1 MTPRPTA
8 STPPRPLRCD
18 AERNRQRILLAARA
32 AFAERGLEV
41 TLDEIARRAGV
52 GVGTVYRRYANKDD
66 LIDELYEDIVAELAA
81 AAEAELAQDDPW
93 KGLVGFLERHFA
105 MQASNSALK
114 EIVTEGS
121 HRGRERVALARERL
135 DPLVSELFERAKQSG
150 RLRPDVTETDM
161 KTIVKMLGAV
171 IDSTRTTQP
180 DAWRRYLGIVLDG
193 LRTRRDRPTEL
204 TPIAPGQ
211 PEVDAA
217 PGTITRRPVSHS
229 KSC

>member
-8 STPPRPLRCD
+8 STPPRPLRRD
-18 AERNRQRILLAARA
+18 AERNRQRILVAARA

-41 TLDEIARRAGV
+41 TLDEIAERAGV
-52 GVGTVYRRYANKDD
+52 GVATVYRRYANKDD

-93 KGLVGFLERHFA
+93 QGLVGFLERHFA
-105 MQASNSALK
+105 MQASNRALK
-114 EIVTEGS
+114 EIVTGGS
-121 HRGRERVALARERL
+121 HRGRERVALARERVE
-135 DPLVSELFERAKQSG
+135 PLVSELFERAKRSG
-150 RLRPDVTETDM
+150 RLRADVTEADM
-161 KTIVKMLGAV
+161 KTIVMMLGAV

-193 LRTRRDRPTEL
+193 LRTRRNAPTEL
-204 TPIAPGQ
+204 TPVASGQ

-217 PGTITRRPVSHS
+217 PGTITRRPANHP